1 MYRVD
6 FPDGRY
12 VIGAGISQTASF
24 TASGETLSG
33 EVIREPRTIYDAYAR
48 VIGRALLHAF
58 AHLTYRDSDGNG
70 QPDPGKITVEVWRFA
85 YTCR

>member
-1 MYRVD
+1 
-6 FPDGRY
+6 
-12 VIGAGISQTASF
+12 
-24 TASGETLSG
+24 
-33 EVIREPRTIYDAYAR
+33 VIREPRTIYDADAR